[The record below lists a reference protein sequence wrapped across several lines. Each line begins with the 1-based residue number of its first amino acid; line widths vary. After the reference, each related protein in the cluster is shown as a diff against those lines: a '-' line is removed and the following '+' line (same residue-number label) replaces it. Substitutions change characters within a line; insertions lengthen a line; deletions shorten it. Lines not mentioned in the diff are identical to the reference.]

1 MARSNRRLT
10 QFAVRKI
17 EQFLSKGPEQFIN
30 ETQGNTSVEFHQC
43 PQSGCMLRTLRVKLF
58 DEVILSLIL
67 SPINPRTPSGIVLF
81 GGNFYDGYGCPS
93 RTTRERLNGILDRL
107 GEIGFLPEG
116 VRTFIDKDTNE
127 CRIGLGAASKV
138 FGRDS
143 SRVVMLAHPND
154 LMFS

>member
-1 MARSNRRLT
+1 MTRSNRQLT

-17 EQFLSKGPEQFIN
+17 DQFLTKGPERFIN

-67 SPINPRTPSGIVLF
+67 SPINPRTPSGVVLF
-81 GGNFYDGYGCPS
+81 GGNFYDAHGRPS

-107 GEIGFLPEG
+107 GEFGFLPEG
-116 VRTFIDKDTNE
+116 VRTFIDKDTRE
-127 CRIGLGAASKV
+127 CCIGMGEEFRV
-138 FGRDS
+138 FNRDS
-143 SRVVMLAHPND
+143 SRVVMLAHPHD